1 MTESLLLHEIDRMLD
16 QVDGELISRSRV
28 VDGLLDMRLAAPQ
41 LTAFVRAVDEAL
53 ENIPGKSTV
62 TSDWWMTTLADLR
75 DAAQLASV
83 AS

>member
-16 QVDGELISRSRV
+16 QIDGELISRSRV
-28 VDGLLDMRLAAPQ
+28 VDDLLDMRLAAPQ
-41 LTAFVRAVDEAL
+41 LPAFVRTVDVAL

-62 TSDWWMTTLADLR
+62 TKDWWMTSLADLR
-75 DAAQLASV
+75 DAAQLATV